1 MSAWTS
7 ALPFFPARELACR
20 HCGVIKL
27 DTDFAAMLTAL
38 RSTWGSPLM
47 PTSVCRCHAHNKSV
61 GGHPNSLHLTEN
73 AKWKTFG
80 TMAADIRWSKWD
92 TEEKLRFA
100 RHAHKMGFRVGLH
113 DIFCHIDLGRKLG
126 INPRPFVYGAWAN
139 EFTADEVILC

>member
-27 DTDFAAMLTAL
+27 DLDFAAMLPTL
-38 RSTWGSPLM
+38 RLTWDKPLT
-47 PTSVCRCHAHNKSV
+47 PTSVCRCPAHNKSV
-61 GGHPNSLHLTEN
+61 GGHPNSLHMTEN
-73 AKWKTFG
+73 AKWKTSG
-80 TMAADIRWSKWD
+80 TMAADIWWSKWH

-113 DIFCHIDLGRKLG
+113 DTFCHIDLGRKLE
-126 INPRPFVYGAWAN
+126 ISPRPFVYGSWSKP
-139 EFTADEVILC
+139 FTVEDVI